1 MSEENKESAPVLIEE
16 ETELDLMPDKYKD
29 LKVRK
34 MNTADFWA
42 ILKMVSKG
50 GKEAIA
56 KLQGANGE
64 AESTYIIIDVCMEFA
79 ETELKGFLASLVGM
93 KVEEYEKGDFDL
105 TLAILE
111 KWQEQEDLAS
121 FFKRAAGLINKFY
134 KKK

>member
-1 MSEENKESAPVLIEE
+1 MSEENIKVESAPENE
-16 ETELDLMPDKYKD
+16 PDLMPDKYED
-29 LKVRK
+29 LQVRK

-50 GKEAIA
+50 GKEAIT
-56 KLQGANGE
+56 KLQQASGE

-79 ETELKGFLASLVGM
+79 ETELKAFLAGLVNM
-93 KVEEYEKGDFDL
+93 SIEEYEQGDFDL
-105 TLAILE
+105 TLVILE